1 MRQSCVPLLD
11 LADWVQVHR
20 GEKHEFII
28 RSLICHLC
36 PPQPPPCKRTRR
48 FRSGAA
54 RRAEVNSHSFVSGR
68 GRACARPLMR
78 RANLRFSPLC
88 IYRLFARM
96 PIRNYFELCENEHI
110 DNRKVLR
117 SRFLKESLW
126 HWWQSDL
133 RLICGHFSFSGNVF
147 REILGMMECS
157 WGDLNS
163 MKMLT
168 PCRPFLNCQNFSLNG
183 LSLQGEVVKF
193 FHNFESWNTLNTVF
207 FIPLF
212 TKMQPL
218 DMYDERIA

>member
-1 MRQSCVPLLD
+1 MCSSTRPCRLSSSASWRKAWIHYTESPC
-11 LADWVQVHR
+11 
-20 GEKHEFII
+20 
-28 RSLICHLC
+28 LICHLC

-147 REILGMMECS
+147 REILGMI
-157 WGDLNS
+157 WNVL
-163 MKMLT
+163 
-168 PCRPFLNCQNFSLNG
+168 
-183 LSLQGEVVKF
+183 EV
-193 FHNFESWNTLNTVF
+193 T
-207 FIPLF
+207 
-212 TKMQPL
+212 
-218 DMYDERIA
+218 